1 MSQQSEYDAAYFTLL
16 RAREDLDHLT
26 RYTEFLET
34 ELARLATFAAT
45 IDTGAEDI
53 PRKFRKLVDST
64 DKVVIE
70 AIGRRRAIVLSERD
84 KMPDRIA
91 AQEAFVAECEAEADA
106 LRP

>member
-1 MSQQSEYDAAYFTLL
+1 MSRDAEYEAAYFTLL
-16 RAREDLDHLT
+16 RAREDLDHLA
-26 RYTEFLET
+26 RYADFLET
-34 ELARLATFAAT
+34 ELARLATFVAT
-45 IDTGAEDI
+45 IDTGAEAV

-64 DKVVIE
+64 DKFVVE

-91 AQEAFVAECEAEADA
+91 AQEAFVLECEAEADA